1 MLQDIRKNSQGT
13 AAKIVVGL
21 IVVVFALFGVESIV
35 GGIGGEPEVAT
46 VNGEEIAQSEF
57 LRAVEGKRRQILSQM
72 GENADPDLID
82 EGLLRS
88 SVLEGMINEE
98 ILTQDA
104 NAKGLFVSDL
114 AIDNYIRGIEQFQVD
129 GEFSNERMQGL
140 LRNAGLTLQAY
151 RESLKSQFVLGQ
163 ARSGM
168 IASAFVLDSER
179 NEIVALDRQTRSFGM
194 ATVFKSD
201 YLDSIG
207 VTDDEVAD
215 YYEENKESYKK
226 PQNVDV
232 SYLVLSKSDLENA
245 IDVQEEDV
253 LKLYESEKL
262 NFEGEEQRAASHI
275 LIKFTDEVS
284 ESQALEKITGLYER
298 IKSGEAF
305 DALAKE
311 FSEDEG
317 SAQSG
322 GSLGLSAK
330 GVYVSDFEDALFGL
344 TVGEVSQPV
353 KTEFGYHLIK
363 LDSIESN
370 DVPSFDE
377 LKAMLEE
384 RLVNQEVDTLYAEM
398 TERLADISYSSSDLA
413 EASEVLELEIKSL
426 VGVSSETENDI
437 FSNRKIQRVLFS
449 NELVSEGHNSELIE
463 IDNDR
468 AVVFR
473 VEKYQDE
480 SIQALAN
487 VKEKIRTELK
497 LAKSSE
503 FAQSVGQSFIERVQA
518 GEEAQSVS
526 DNMGLNWKEY
536 TDIRRDNVMLNR
548 EVLTRIFTLPES
560 KVEDDPWV
568 GFEVLDGDY
577 AVVKLTKVNSGDV
590 SEVTAL
596 EKSSISNMLGDTFG
610 ASDYQSYQQRAIDT
624 AEIER
629 RNKQNQ

>member
-232 SYLVLSKSDLENA
+232 SYLVLSKSDLEDS

-275 LIKFTDEVS
+275 LIKITDEVS

-322 GSLGLSAK
+322 GSLGLSAR

-344 TVGEVSQPV
+344 TVGDVSQPV

-377 LKAMLEE
+377 LKTMLEE

-398 TERLADISYSSSDLA
+398 TERLADITYSSSDLA

>member
-232 SYLVLSKSDLENA
+232 SYLVLSKSDLEDS

-275 LIKFTDEVS
+275 LIKITDEVS

-497 LAKSSE
+497 LAKSAE